1 MTKISN
7 KNNYKKNVTF
17 KNKNKNK
24 KMQKTLEGGGEGEE
38 ETIIVLSWNIFWMA
52 MDGINEDDPRQK
64 GKKPTPQSDF
74 GKHCATK
81 VEDGLN
87 ICATNVKTTIDELA
101 KEYDF
106 VALQEASQWNK
117 IHEKS
122 TNLKGMGYVHYK
134 FGNTNLV
141 TFYNKKKYRLIAFK
155 TDFISKIIDI
165 KADTYNNRPYHV
177 LYLEHIKS
185 KEHYIFI
192 NLHLPHEINRFEVES
207 GLSKNMDTFFML
219 NKDDGNISET
229 FSTHPTEENR
239 NDTQAYFQTQRA
251 IDKQTTPIIM
261 TWSEQ
266 KYNIIVA
273 GDFNDKREHTFWS
286 SLKPL
291 QYYNTKGQNLLDI
304 EVKLQ
309 EEPPHTCCSLN
320 FDTSSKNKYTS
331 IGDYILV
338 NSNLK
343 VKKINAPTL
352 TIPTSDHLPVI
363 IHLSPTYNKED
374 DATKLD
380 PIKPP
385 AASLDAAIIPAPD
398 ATIIPAASPEAAPP
412 EAAPETSLVLANALI
427 HEEKKPEECVP
438 KIIHVLKIEPD
449 GNCLF
454 SSLFTGLIR
463 LNANIDAFSAIPIHK
478 DHEGDVQAFVAKH
491 IHTFRKIIVDSL
503 EIFLKTNIDTLVEGI
518 FIEMGRFEYKD
529 EDTIDLT
536 DKSIRQD
543 IVTSYITNMR
553 RASIWG
559 DQIII
564 IHFIRMT
571 NINVVIFN
579 FLPSRRDKDGNR
591 IFTISGNLCYDGIWL
606 YYNGSS
612 HYDLIFPINVDRKFD
627 IISDTPHLS
636 YKYNDFKEKI
646 KTHTSY
652 KHLLA
657 ITTIKEN
664 MIEQVA
670 KPGPAKPA
678 EAKPAEAQAKPAPA
692 KVKPAN
698 LTKVKPV
705 KSAKANPTPVP
716 VPVKPA
722 NPAHTQDEEAALRRA
737 GASRVSTEQ
746 AQTKVEGQ
754 SEGQNEGQS
763 EGQIQAPTQAPT
775 EVEGQNEEQ
784 IGEVPT
790 RGDAGETNQIF
801 KPDESNSGNMFVIPL
816 MGVVLALAITFLVK
830 K

>member
-17 KNKNKNK
+17 KNKNKNKNK

-64 GKKPTPQSDF
+64 GKKPTQQSDF

-87 ICATNVKTTIDELA
+87 ICARNVKTTIDELA
-101 KEYDF
+101 EEYDF

-122 TNLKGMGYVHYK
+122 TKLKGMGYVHYK

-177 LYLEHIKS
+177 LYLEHIKN

-229 FSTHPTEENR
+229 FSERPTKKNR
-239 NDTQAYFQTQRA
+239 NNSQAYFEYQRA
-251 IDKQTTPIIM
+251 IDKQTTPISM

-273 GDFNDKREHTFWS
+273 GDFNDTGEHMFWS

-291 QYYNTKGQNLLDI
+291 QYYNTDGQNLLDI
-304 EVKLQ
+304 EVKLKKKPPPTCCALNF
-309 EEPPHTCCSLN
+309 EEPST
-320 FDTSSKNKYTS
+320 NKYEL

-338 NSNLK
+338 NSTLN
-343 VKKINAPTL
+343 VKKIYAPTL

-374 DATKLD
+374 DANKLD
-380 PIKPP
+380 PIKP
-385 AASLDAAIIPAPD
+385 PAPD
-398 ATIIPAASPEAAPP
+398 ATIIPAASPEVG
-412 EAAPETSLVLANALI
+412 PETSLVLANALI
-427 HEEKKPEECVP
+427 HQEKKPEECVP
-438 KIIHVLKIEPD
+438 NIIHVLDIPGD

-454 SSLFTGLIR
+454 SSLLTGLIR

-478 DHEGDVQAFVAKH
+478 AHEGDVKAFVAKH
-491 IHTFRKIIVDSL
+491 IHKFRNLIVDSL
-503 EIFLKTNIDTLVEGI
+503 ATYLNANIDKLDEGNLFEMRR
-518 FIEMGRFEYKD
+518 FIY
-529 EDTIDLT
+529 EDGTEIDVT
-536 DKSIRQD
+536 DKSVKEK
-543 IVTSYITNMR
+543 IVKSYITNMR
-553 RASIWG
+553 IDREWG

-564 IHFIRMT
+564 EKFKDIT
-571 NINVVIFN
+571 KINVVIFDDRGGEEGPNSKITIMGN
-579 FLPSRRDKDGNR
+579 F
-591 IFTISGNLCYDGIWL
+591 CYNGIWL
-606 YYNGSS
+606 YYNGIN
-612 HYDLIFPINVDRKFD
+612 HYNIIFPTNITNREYRNIPKLEDETFPVARKK
-627 IISDTPHLS
+627 IKKLT
-636 YKYNDFKEKI
+636 YYNYEKI
-646 KTHTSY
+646 I
-652 KHLLA
+652 A
-657 ITTIKEN
+657 ETTIE
-664 MIEQVA
+664 EV
-670 KPGPAKPA
+670 
-678 EAKPAEAQAKPAPA
+678 AEAQAIPGSAPAPAPAKVKPAKVKPGPAPA

-698 LTKVKPV
+698 
-705 KSAKANPTPVP
+705 PTLVP
-716 VPVKPA
+716 VPA
-722 NPAHTQDEEAALRRA
+722 NPAHAQGEEATLRRA
-737 GASRVSTEQ
+737 GASRVSSGQ

-754 SEGQNEGQS
+754 SEGQSEGQTEGQS
-763 EGQIQAPTQAPT
+763 EGQIQAQTQVERQAPT
-775 EVEGQNEEQ
+775 QVERQSEEQ
-784 IGEVPT
+784 IGEAVK
-790 RGDAGETNQIF
+790 RGQGEEENQIF
-801 KPDESNSGNMFVIPL
+801 RPDESNSGNMFVIPL